1 MTININPFIVSGTI
15 PKPYFCDRVKETE
28 VLNMA
33 IQNQMNVVITS
44 PRRMGKTAL
53 VDFVFH
59 QRKHRG
65 PLLHHQCRYSPH
77 HLFQRNSS
85 THLAQPSMTR

>member
-33 IQNQMNVVITS
+33 IENQMNVVITS

-59 QRKHRG
+59 QESI
-65 PLLHHQCRYSPH
+65 HHFPWCDVVSPAYSEGC
-77 HLFQRNSS
+77 LRFDS
-85 THLAQPSMTR
+85 TR

>member
-28 VLNMA
+28 VLNIA

-44 PRRMGKTAL
+44 PRRMG
-53 VDFVFH
+53 
-59 QRKHRG
+59 
-65 PLLHHQCRYSPH
+65 
-77 HLFQRNSS
+77 
-85 THLAQPSMTR
+85 